1 MNDVVMS
8 VSLVVIAGF
17 VGYLSTYYLW
27 NKKVEYRKKNIARGF
42 FMEILS
48 MEKELKSYAGL
59 MSDKKEIYGHI
70 YTNYGLFFTF
80 RKEILELNS
89 DLSKRF
95 FRFYIYLLKAEKY
108 RTFYNYLVKIQKKGE
123 KSHIDEKLYEQVND
137 EMRDCI
143 TKALE
148 LLPEIKELEKE
159 YS

>member
-1 MNDVVMS
+1 MNEVVMS
-8 VSLVVIAGF
+8 VSLVVVAG
-17 VGYLSTYYLW
+17 VMGYLSTYYLW
-27 NKKVEYRKKNIARGF
+27 NKKVEYRKRNIARGF

-59 MSDKKEIYGHI
+59 MSYEKEIYRHI

-95 FRFYIYLLKAEKY
+95 FGFYIYLLKAEKY
-108 RTFYNYLVKIQKKGE
+108 HTAYNDFVKAKKNG
-123 KSHIDEKLYEQVND
+123 KNIDEKLYEQVKD

-143 TKALE
+143 KKALK
-148 LLPEIKELEKE
+148 LLLEIKELEKE

>member
-1 MNDVVMS
+1 MNEIVMS

-17 VGYLSTYYLW
+17 VGYLSTYHLW
-27 NKKVEYRKKNIARGF
+27 NKKVKYRKDNIARGF

-59 MSDKKEIYGHI
+59 ISCKKEIYGYI
-70 YTNYGLFFTF
+70 YTDYGLFFTF

-95 FRFYIYLLKAEKY
+95 FGFYIYLLKAEKY
-108 RTFYNYLVKIQKKGE
+108 RASYNHFVKAKKNGK
-123 KSHIDEKLYEQVND
+123 KSHIDENLYEQANN
-137 EMRDCI
+137 EMQDCI
-143 TKALE
+143 TKTLK
-148 LLPEIKELEKE
+148 LLSEIKELEKE